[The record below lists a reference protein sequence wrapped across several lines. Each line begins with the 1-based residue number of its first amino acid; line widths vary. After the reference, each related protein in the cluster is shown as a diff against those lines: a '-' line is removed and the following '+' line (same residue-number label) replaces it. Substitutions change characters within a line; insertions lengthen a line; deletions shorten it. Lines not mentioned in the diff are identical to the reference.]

1 MIEGKI
7 SKSSQRGITLIALV
21 VTIIVLLILAGI
33 TLSMITGDNGI
44 IKQAKGAKQQTE
56 IQGYKEE
63 LELIGI
69 KVEKVS
75 KGLNDK
81 EYMDKYEEEIKK
93 DEAFKEAEV
102 TRKDDETIEVVTKEG
117 YEIEVTKDKVEYIG
131 EGEGGESTGNEEN
144 TGNTSNTENTGDTEN
159 TVGDEEVAP
168 PDLQQS
174 DIDSTIIPNTYTNQA
189 VTVKITS
196 KIDGYTLQ
204 YSKYGTNNWEYY
216 TDEITAEHN
225 GVIYVRL
232 WNGKEAG
239 GYTTVN
245 IGIIDRLDPKEFSLN
260 VKEVTENSITVEG
273 STEDAEATEED
284 GCSGIKVYYFSK
296 DNGTTWEP
304 SEGQEGT
311 SYTFTGLTE
320 GTDYQMKMKAVDNAE
335 NDIETTTVTQ
345 KTKEEMI
352 KPGEAADKNE
362 NYIDGDGDKAVIPG
376 GFEIVPGLDDVSEG
390 LVIRDDKGNE
400 FVWVPAEVSEM
411 ANMTSGTDANGNQN
425 YQGKLYNFTS
435 TDATEMTSYGQGTKS
450 YREPDTVS
458 NYDNNSDYLK
468 IIKDILTDQTDKYT
482 DINTFKKTM
491 QEDYNKMI
499 KSISNYHGFY
509 VSRYEMSKSSNNT
522 AASVGNVTPIVN
534 DSDNKWYGLYAYG
547 KTYTNSANSVE
558 SSMIWG
564 SQYDAM
570 MRWMQSGEHK
580 VDVTLKGN
588 RNTSTTT
595 KASTTDVIKNIY
607 DLYGCHYEWTL
618 EAYITSRRVVR
629 GGNYSGSISPSDRND
644 NGSNDSNS
652 GYSSRLT
659 LYVK

>member
-1 MIEGKI
+1 MNEFREEKDKNMKENMNFKPKTNLKDLR
-7 SKSSQRGITLIALV
+7 KSAKGITLIALV
-21 VTIIVLLILAGI
+21 ITIIVLLILAGVSI
-33 TLSMITGDNGI
+33 AMLTGQNGI
-44 IKQAKGAKQQTE
+44 LTQAQNAKTQNQVGEEKDAIGLAYNGVRTENRGEGVTAEELQTE
-56 IQGYKEE
+56 LRGNGYTNATAVGNADGTITVTFETGNVYTIGTNGEISGPTTGEITIDNAKDESMLEKKENST
-63 LELIGI
+63 
-69 KVEKVS
+69 VKVS
-75 KGLNDK
+75 
-81 EYMDKYEEEIKK
+81 
-93 DEAFKEAEV
+93 
-102 TRKDDETIEVVTKEG
+102 
-117 YEIEVTKDKVEYIG
+117 
-131 EGEGGESTGNEEN
+131 
-144 TGNTSNTENTGDTEN
+144 
-159 TVGDEEVAP
+159 
-168 PDLQQS
+168 
-174 DIDSTIIPNTYTNQA
+174 
-189 VTVKITS
+189 
-196 KIDGYTLQ
+196 DG
-204 YSKYGTNNWEYY
+204 
-216 TDEITAEHN
+216 
-225 GVIYVRL
+225 
-232 WNGKEAG
+232 
-239 GYTTVN
+239 
-245 IGIIDRLDPKEFSLN
+245 
-260 VKEVTENSITVEG
+260 
-273 STEDAEATEED
+273 
-284 GCSGIKVYYFSK
+284 
-296 DNGTTWEP
+296 
-304 SEGQEGT
+304 
-311 SYTFTGLTE
+311 TFTL
-320 GTDYQMKMKAVDNAE
+320 
-335 NDIETTTVTQ
+335 
-345 KTKEEMI
+345 
-352 KPGEAADKNE
+352 
-362 NYIDGDGDKAVIPG
+362 PG
-376 GFEIVPGLDDVSEG
+376 GFKVAQDSGETVEEGIVIVDAS
-390 LVIRDDKGNE
+390 GNE

-435 TDATEMTSYGQGTKS
+435 TGATEKTSYGQDTTS

-580 VDVTLKGN
+580 VNVTLTGN

-618 EAYITSRRVVR
+618 EALSNYSRVLR
-629 GGNYSGSISPSDRND
+629 GGPYNYGYSPSCRNYGD
-644 NGSNDSNS
+644 SSNS
-652 GYSSRLT
+652 VSNRSSRLT

>member
-1 MIEGKI
+1 MKNKKKYLKED
-7 SKSSQRGITLIALV
+7 RGITLIALV
-21 VTIIVLLILAGI
+21 ITIIVLLILAGVSI
-33 TLSMITGDNGI
+33 AMLTGQNGI
-44 IKQAKGAKQQTE
+44 LTQAQNAKTQNQVGEEKEAIGLAYNGVRTENRGEGVTAEELQTE
-56 IQGYKEE
+56 LRGNGYTNATAVENADGTITVTFETGNAYTIGTNGEISGPTTGEITIDNAKDESMLEKKENST
-63 LELIGI
+63 
-69 KVEKVS
+69 VKVS
-75 KGLNDK
+75 
-81 EYMDKYEEEIKK
+81 
-93 DEAFKEAEV
+93 
-102 TRKDDETIEVVTKEG
+102 
-117 YEIEVTKDKVEYIG
+117 
-131 EGEGGESTGNEEN
+131 
-144 TGNTSNTENTGDTEN
+144 
-159 TVGDEEVAP
+159 
-168 PDLQQS
+168 
-174 DIDSTIIPNTYTNQA
+174 
-189 VTVKITS
+189 
-196 KIDGYTLQ
+196 DG
-204 YSKYGTNNWEYY
+204 
-216 TDEITAEHN
+216 
-225 GVIYVRL
+225 
-232 WNGKEAG
+232 
-239 GYTTVN
+239 
-245 IGIIDRLDPKEFSLN
+245 
-260 VKEVTENSITVEG
+260 
-273 STEDAEATEED
+273 
-284 GCSGIKVYYFSK
+284 
-296 DNGTTWEP
+296 
-304 SEGQEGT
+304 
-311 SYTFTGLTE
+311 TFTL
-320 GTDYQMKMKAVDNAE
+320 
-335 NDIETTTVTQ
+335 
-345 KTKEEMI
+345 
-352 KPGEAADKNE
+352 
-362 NYIDGDGDKAVIPG
+362 PG
-376 GFEIVPGLDDVSEG
+376 GFKVVQDSGETVEEGIVIVDAS
-390 LVIRDDKGNE
+390 GNE

-435 TDATEMTSYGQGTKS
+435 TGATEKTSYGQDTTS

-580 VDVTLKGN
+580 VDVTLTGN

-618 EAYITSRRVVR
+618 EANYTSYRVRR
-629 GGNYSGSISPSDRND
+629 GGFYGGSSSSPSKRSNGD
-644 NGSNDSNS
+644 NSFYSYSNN
-652 GYSSRLT
+652 SSRLT

>member
-1 MIEGKI
+1 MEILKKI
-7 SKSSQRGITLIALV
+7 KNNQRGSVTVFVLATMLIVVGIV
-21 VTIIVLLILAGI
+21 VTIYMTTINKNNTQIAQL
-33 TLSMITGDNGI
+33 N
-44 IKQAKGAKQQTE
+44 K
-56 IQGYKEE
+56 IQG
-63 LELIGI
+63 
-69 KVEKVS
+69 
-75 KGLNDK
+75 
-81 EYMDKYEEEIKK
+81 EYMQTSDNSAMDQAYNENLEFGPGMIAEKNEEYEDENG
-93 DEAFKEAEV
+93 DEA
-102 TRKDDETIEVVTKEG
+102 TI
-117 YEIEVTKDKVEYIG
+117 
-131 EGEGGESTGNEEN
+131 
-144 TGNTSNTENTGDTEN
+144 
-159 TVGDEEVAP
+159 
-168 PDLQQS
+168 
-174 DIDSTIIPNTYTNQA
+174 
-189 VTVKITS
+189 
-196 KIDGYTLQ
+196 
-204 YSKYGTNNWEYY
+204 
-216 TDEITAEHN
+216 
-225 GVIYVRL
+225 
-232 WNGKEAG
+232 
-239 GYTTVN
+239 
-245 IGIIDRLDPKEFSLN
+245 PK
-260 VKEVTENSITVEG
+260 
-273 STEDAEATEED
+273 
-284 GCSGIKVYYFSK
+284 
-296 DNGTTWEP
+296 
-304 SEGQEGT
+304 
-311 SYTFTGLTE
+311 
-320 GTDYQMKMKAVDNAE
+320 
-335 NDIETTTVTQ
+335 
-345 KTKEEMI
+345 
-352 KPGEAADKNE
+352 
-362 NYIDGDGDKAVIPG
+362 
-376 GFEIVPGLDDVSEG
+376 GFEILPEAPTIEDG
-390 LVIRDDKGNE
+390 LVIQDEKGNQ

-435 TDATEMTSYGQGTKS
+435 TGATEKTSYGQDTTS

-580 VDVTLKGN
+580 VDVTLTGN

-618 EAYITSRRVVR
+618 EAVSTYYRVRR
-629 GGNYSGSISPSDRND
+629 GGSYGNSDCPSSRNNRSSHGS
-644 NGSNDSNS
+644 DSY
-652 GYSSRLT
+652 YSSRLT